1 MDSLVS
7 KLRAA
12 SGRPFSEADPVLDMN
27 LAGVR
32 LAVVGPPLSP
42 SGVALA
48 IRRHKP
54 TPWTLPQF
62 IATGFLTPSA
72 AGLLSLLVDANAS
85 ILITGSRGA
94 GKTSLL
100 GSLMLELPPKYRILT
115 IEDTFELPVEY
126 LRRLGFK
133 VQSLR
138 VQSAVSSSDVE
149 LRPEDALRAALRLGE
164 SVLVVGEVRGGEAR
178 TLYEAMRVGMAGNSV
193 MGTIH
198 GATAQDVF
206 ERVVHDLGIHP
217 SSFKATDV
225 IAVAA
230 PIRVRGGLGRV
241 RRLVQITEVRKGWRK
256 DPAAEG
262 GFVDL
267 FTRDYSRDEIE
278 PTSTFLESELMGRLA
293 RKWAVTRTDLL
304 RNLELRAD
312 IYRTLVRSAKKLGR
326 QGLLEAEF
334 VVRSNLVW
342 RGFFERELSGR
353 RVSYQ
358 RVYRRWL
365 EWFENHARGE

>member
-1 MDSLVS
+1 
-7 KLRAA
+7 
-12 SGRPFSEADPVLDMN
+12 
-27 LAGVR
+27 
-32 LAVVGPPLSP
+32 
-42 SGVALA
+42 
-48 IRRHKP
+48 
-54 TPWTLPQF
+54 
-62 IATGFLTPSA
+62 
-72 AGLLSLLVDANAS
+72 
-85 ILITGSRGA
+85 
-94 GKTSLL
+94 
-100 GSLMLELPPKYRILT
+100 
-115 IEDTFELPVEY
+115 
-126 LRRLGFK
+126 
-133 VQSLR
+133 
-138 VQSAVSSSDVE
+138 
-149 LRPEDALRAALRLGE
+149 
-164 SVLVVGEVRGGEAR
+164 
-178 TLYEAMRVGMAGNSV
+178 MRVGMAGNSV